1 MFDRVSC
8 WCCPLQGLEELR
20 TLRREF
26 PELWRQ
32 LLEWEAKTW
41 RNFRKDFS
49 VQELEIRFRFEEE
62 RVREGK
68 RIRGKEFFKELY
80 GRLGR
85 DGDRA
90 EI

>member
-1 MFDRVSC
+1 
-8 WCCPLQGLEELR
+8 
-20 TLRREF
+20 
-26 PELWRQ
+26 
-32 LLEWEAKTW
+32 
-41 RNFRKDFS
+41 
-49 VQELEIRFRFEEE
+49 VQELEVRFRFEEE
-62 RVREGK
+62 RIREGK